1 MVETEAV
8 PLRNTVVM
16 PFANDAFDD
25 AGRPTSPVTHAAL
38 EVLLDDLGSAALEQ
52 ARTAGELLPGR
63 ARLRDA
69 MLKAEAATN
78 PTA

>member
-1 MVETEAV
+1 M

-38 EVLLDDLGSAALEQ
+38 EVLLDDLAWWSAALEQ